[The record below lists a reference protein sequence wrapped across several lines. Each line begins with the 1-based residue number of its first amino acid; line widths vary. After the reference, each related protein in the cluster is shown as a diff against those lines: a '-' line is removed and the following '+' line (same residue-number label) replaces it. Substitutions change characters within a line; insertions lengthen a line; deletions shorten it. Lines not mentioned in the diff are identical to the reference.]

1 MTLRTLDK
9 QVLRSLTRAF
19 QHGVENC
26 YQHLFDSRCA
36 KVLSFCRDLCFL
48 PHLLE
53 LRCSWKDVTVSELAT
68 RCHLSPTLFASG
80 ATVTTLDTVLADN
93 MQFQSLC
100 HTLLQHRLQVKKNLL
115 VSLKRLVTWN
125 IGGGAVH
132 RLQEGNKFRI
142 IRRLSN
148 TGIVCLQETRWTEV
162 GATAL
167 QQRLTG
173 THVLHSPAN
182 ITQDG

>member
-1 MTLRTLDK
+1 M
-9 QVLRSLTRAF
+9 
-19 QHGVENC
+19 
-26 YQHLFDSRCA
+26 
-36 KVLSFCRDLCFL
+36 
-48 PHLLE
+48 
-53 LRCSWKDVTVSELAT
+53 SELAT
-68 RCHLSPTLFASG
+68 TCHLSPTLFASS

-142 IRRLSN
+142 IRRLGN

-182 ITQDG
+182 ITQDGYLSGGVAMLIPLGFAIDTHVSILEGRLHAVRIYTTWMPVGTYKYLYYLYV